1 MKIKFGIYIE
11 ETPVSL
17 VILKLN
23 KVKKK
28 QNKTVISVLL
38 GATGNIAKLFWTH
51 FSTTL
56 FLIKRD
62 SKQLFAND

>member
-38 GATGNIAKLFWTH
+38 GATGNIAKLF
-51 FSTTL
+51 
-56 FLIKRD
+56 
-62 SKQLFAND
+62 